1 MYLKSLT
8 LRGFKS
14 FANATTLRFEPGIT
28 AVIGPNGSGK
38 SNIVDALSWVMG
50 EQGVKNLRGTSMED
64 VIFAGTSDRAPLGR
78 AQVTLTIDNTDRT
91 LDIDYTEVTISRTIF
106 RNGGSEYAING
117 TQCRLLDIQ
126 ELLSDTGL
134 GQQMHVIVGQ
144 GRLDAILRAD
154 PSGHRAFI
162 EEAAGILKHRK
173 RKERALRK
181 LDNTET
187 NLSRLDDLLG
197 EIHRQL
203 GPLGRQA
210 RISRRAEGIQVALRD
225 AQARLFAEDALLSR
239 TRRNRTKVKLDEER
253 RGLERVQG
261 ELAEVKGRIER
272 LETLSAQSSPAL
284 SGLNQ
289 TWRSLSQIEER
300 LRSVASLAGERS
312 RSLAGQIVEHPG
324 EDPSLLIQRADEL
337 SEQAGH
343 QQEAVTSSRMAYDQA
358 TEARAGDEQRLASVR
373 QTLAE
378 LRKSEQRR
386 DAHIAN
392 CRELVAREEAAVQLA
407 ETRAKDHA
415 AQRAALVVQRDDA
428 VHRRDEVRERQRNAV
443 HDGGKAWE
451 QARSILQD
459 RQDALGSKEEQL
471 RGVQGRMI
479 ALQSTADAL
488 NETLEGHAASVS
500 FRGGDTVEVLG
511 GLADFIR
518 IEDGWQEAMARAMGD
533 YADALVVADASA
545 MLAALERVLRERS
558 ARVALLHPSD
568 DDVNDDADDAP
579 TAGDGVADGDGVLA
593 STDGVPDSAD
603 VVPDDADVEDGPLP
617 ASRLIRPNPR
627 AVDTMLSAR
636 VTRAVRLLLA
646 DTAAVS
652 DDRMALSALRTGPWR
667 QAVTPQGTVFNRV
680 GAGGGVPTAP
690 SDLSL
695 VSRRDEALEERSR
708 IASTAETLRQ
718 EVEELR
724 AARDAAR
731 AQVET
736 EAKRRT
742 EERLKARQMD
752 DALQSAT
759 RTAERLSHQL
769 ATLDETLATTRG
781 EGDTHR
787 SKLEDL
793 RLTLER
799 MRHPDADGGDLD
811 ELEGRERK
819 AEARLT
825 GAREREVAAKLAW
838 KESNDTLASLTR
850 QQSLLRERADEAK
863 VRRLRITAEN
873 ERRRA
878 RIARMER
885 IGHDATC
892 IAGYVDR
899 SVAEVTARREA
910 LQRRA
915 SGHDQELKGLRAR
928 RNELET
934 AAGQRSRREHELD
947 VERERQTAE
956 AGQLTQRISDALGM
970 GVDELIAG
978 YGPDRPVPV
987 LDDTGRAVPRE
998 DEEGTS
1004 AASVSSESGS
1014 VESTVAAVPGS
1025 GSEPGSI
1032 SEVAATSY
1040 VTVPYRR
1047 EEQVKRLEKARRDLK
1062 ALGKVNPLATE
1073 EFDALR
1079 DRNQYLNDQRQD
1091 IASSRDDLLQ
1101 LIRDLDATMTQAFA
1115 SAFDDTA
1122 QAFAKVFATLFPG
1135 GTGRLRLEN
1144 PDDMLTTGVVV
1155 EASPAGKRVKQ
1166 LSLLSGGE
1174 RSLTALALLFAI
1186 FTARPSPFY
1195 VMDEVEAAL
1204 DSVNLSRLLGA
1215 LQDLRSHAQLII
1227 ITHQQ
1232 RTMAIADALYGIT
1245 MRADGVTAVMSQR
1258 LDRSHG
1264 GPDGAHGNDGSGGD
1278 GNGKVSDRPR

>member
-225 AQARLFAEDALLSR
+225 AQARLFAEDAMLSR
-239 TRRNRTKVKLDEER
+239 TRRNQTKAKLDEER
-253 RGLERVQG
+253 RGFERVQG
-261 ELAEVKGRIER
+261 ELADVKGRIER

-312 RSLAGQIVEHPG
+312 RSLSGQIVEHPG
-324 EDPSLLIQRADEL
+324 EDPSLLIARADEL
-337 SEQAGH
+337 SGQAGH
-343 QQEAVTSSRMAYDQA
+343 QQEAVASSRMAYDQA

-378 LRKSEQRR
+378 LRKSEQQR
-386 DAHIAN
+386 DARIAN

-428 VHRRDEVRERQRNAV
+428 VQRRDEVRERQRNAV

-488 NETLEGHAASVS
+488 NETLEGHAAAAS
-500 FRGGDTVEVLG
+500 FRGDDAVEVLG

-533 YADALVVADASA
+533 YADALVIADESA

-568 DDVNDDADDAP
+568 DDMNDDADDAP
-579 TAGDGVADGDGVLA
+579 TAGAGVAD
-593 STDGVPDSAD
+593 SDGVPDR
-603 VVPDDADVEDGPLP
+603 ADVEDGPLP
-617 ASRLIRPNPR
+617 ASRLIRPNSR
-627 AVDTMLSAR
+627 AVDTMLAAR

-652 DDRMALSALRTGPWR
+652 DDRGALSALRTGPWR

-708 IASTAETLRQ
+708 IASTAEMWRQ

-731 AQVET
+731 AQVES

-759 RTAERLSHQL
+759 RAAERLSHQL

-863 VRRLRITAEN
+863 ARRLRIAAEN

-892 IAGYVDR
+892 IAGYVSR

-910 LQRRA
+910 LQRRS

-934 AAGQRSRREHELD
+934 DAGQRSRREHELD
-947 VERERQTAE
+947 VERERQAAE

-987 LDDTGRAVPRE
+987 LDDAGRTVPRE
-998 DEEGTS
+998 HREGTS
-1004 AASVSSESGS
+1004 ADSDSESTAFGSSESGS

-1032 SEVAATSY
+1032 SAVAETSY

-1047 EEQVKRLEKARRDLK
+1047 EEQVRRLEKARRDLK

-1091 IASSRDDLLQ
+1091 VASSRDDLLQ

-1278 GNGKVSDRPR
+1278 DDGGVSDRPR